1 MYSTTTGFVYIQ
13 GVLTAAPGFRIIWSV
28 AGRALPGER
37 LSIGSNLAEMAQEI
51 SVSSILCASCTCC
64 LKKDTSKNLLP
75 ARLPKAAMVAVVA
88 GCTTLLLPNG
98 WSSKDQ
104 CNLHWFDPVTVSA
117 LQIISSSVADMNAW
131 HVDKDSARSRDS
143 LQSICCMAA
152 LERESGLDR
161 DSSFC
166 GCRRFRF

>member
-1 MYSTTTGFVYIQ
+1 
-13 GVLTAAPGFRIIWSV
+13 
-28 AGRALPGER
+28 
-37 LSIGSNLAEMAQEI
+37 
-51 SVSSILCASCTCC
+51 
-64 LKKDTSKNLLP
+64 
-75 ARLPKAAMVAVVA
+75 MVAVVA